1 MKHRFPLLRAAL
13 AVSIAVSCG
22 QVAAQTNTTDLHAQT
37 FSQTVFFGDSL
48 TDPGFFRPLLP
59 LTAQA
64 VVGQF
69 VTNPGLVWSQD
80 LAQYYGTDASP
91 AWLATGATPTA
102 STGSNYAVGG
112 ARVATDTVGALGYT
126 PSLKTQVNAY
136 LSRTGGRADPNA
148 LYTVW
153 GGANDLF
160 TITSST
166 PPLTAQAT
174 IGAAVGNEI
183 ALVGQLKA
191 AGAQYILVPNIP
203 DLGVTPGLRV
213 QGAAAQAQGTAIAS
227 AYNNALYSGL
237 SQQGLRV
244 IPLDTF
250 TFLRE
255 VVASPALYGFT
266 NVTGT
271 ACLPAYT
278 ASSLT
283 CNPTSYASP
292 DAANTYAFADG
303 VHPSTMAYKL
313 LADYAVATIEGPRQ
327 IGVLPQSVA
336 VSGKNRFNALST
348 QLSTATPAE
357 GMHWW
362 AGGRFDINRYH
373 RGAPGDGFDG
383 TGAGVNGGV
392 GWWHGTMG
400 YGLALGYTRTQFD
413 FGARR
418 GDARQKEVNVT
429 GFFNYAGESGL
440 FANAQLG
447 YTDLGFDVH
456 RKVPLGV
463 AVRQHDGSPGGS
475 VVSLGMQGG
484 YMFKGEKLDHGPVV
498 SLLGQNV
505 RVDGYTESGAGQS
518 TALAFDDQKFNAL
531 TASIGYEG
539 RLKIS
544 DHVSTATR
552 LEWQKDLKKN
562 NAQVTARITSLGGGM
577 TYAVPGPQF
586 DRDYLLLTSSARA
599 QLGGLDVFAGMSNT
613 LMRKGGLNTTLFV
626 NVGRDF

>member
-1 MKHRFPLLRAAL
+1 MKHRVPLLRAAL

-59 LTAQA
+59 ANAQA
-64 VVGQF
+64 VIGQF
-69 VTNPGLVWSQD
+69 TTNPGLVWSQD

-91 AWLATGATPTA
+91 AWLATGTTPKA
-102 STGSNYAVGG
+102 STGTNYAVGG
-112 ARVATDTVGALGYT
+112 ARVATDSVGTLGYT
-126 PSLKTQVNAY
+126 PSLKTQVSTY

-153 GGANDLF
+153 GGPNDLF
-160 TITSST
+160 TITDPST
-166 PPLTAQAT
+166 ASAV
-174 IGAAVGNEI
+174 IGAAVTTEI

-191 AGAQYILVPNIP
+191 AGAQYILVPNTP
-203 DLGVTPGLRV
+203 DLGITPAMRV
-213 QGAAAQAQGTAIAS
+213 QGAAAQAQGTALAT
-227 AYNNALYSGL
+227 AYNNALYGGL
-237 SQQGLRV
+237 SQQGLQV

-255 VVASPALYGFT
+255 VVATPSAYGFT
-266 NVTGT
+266 NVTST

-283 CNPTSYASP
+283 CNPTSLASP

-303 VHPSTMAYKL
+303 IHPSTMAHKL
-313 LADYAVATIEGPRQ
+313 LADYALATIEGPRQ
-327 IGVLPQSVA
+327 IGVLPQSA
-336 VSGKNRFNALST
+336 AMSGKNRFKSLST
-348 QLSTATPAE
+348 QLATATPSD

-373 RGAPGDGFDG
+373 RGTPGDGFDG
-383 TGAGVNGGV
+383 TGGAVNGGV
-392 GWWHGTMG
+392 GWWKDSIG
-400 YGLALGYTRTQFD
+400 YGVALGYGQTRFD

-418 GDARQKEVNVT
+418 GDARQKELSVT
-429 GFFNYAGESGL
+429 GFFNYVTDGGL
-440 FANAQLG
+440 YANAQLG
-447 YTDLGFDVH
+447 YTRLDFDVH
-456 RKVPLGV
+456 RKVPLGN
-463 AVRQHDGSPGGS
+463 AVRQHDGSPSGD
-475 VVSLGMQGG
+475 VIALGAEAG
-484 YMFKGEKLDHGPVV
+484 YMFNGEKLEHGPVV

-505 RVDGYTESGAGQS
+505 RVDGYTETGAGQS

-531 TASIGYEG
+531 TAAIGYEG
-539 RLKIS
+539 RMKLS
-544 DHVSTATR
+544 EHLTTSTR

-562 NAQVTARITSLGGGM
+562 DAQVTARMTSLGGGM

-586 DRDYLLLTSSARA
+586 DRDYLVLTSTARTQVA
-599 QLGGLDVFAGMSNT
+599 GLDLFAGMSNT
-613 LMRKGGLNTTLFV
+613 VMRKGGLNTTLFL
-626 NVGRDF
+626 NIGRDF

>member
-1 MKHRFPLLRAAL
+1 MKHRVPLLRAAL

-37 FSQTVFFGDSL
+37 FSQTIFFGDSL

-59 LTAQA
+59 ANAQSIT
-64 VVGQF
+64 GQF

-91 AWLATGATPTA
+91 AWLATGATPRP

-112 ARVATDTVGALGYT
+112 ARVGTDVVGALGYT

-136 LSRTGGRADPNA
+136 LSRTGGKADPNA

-160 TITSST
+160 TITPTT

-174 IGAAVGNEI
+174 IGSAVTDQI

-191 AGAQYILVPNIP
+191 AGAQYVLVPNIP
-203 DLGVTPGLRV
+203 DLGSTPAMRV
-213 QGAAAQAQGTAIAS
+213 QGPTVQAQATYLATT
-227 AYNNALYSGL
+227 YNNALYSGL
-237 SQQGLRV
+237 TQQGLRV

-255 VVASPALYGFT
+255 VIATPAMFGFT
-266 NVTGT
+266 NVTST

-327 IGVLPQSVA
+327 IGVLPQSAA
-336 VSGKNRFNALST
+336 VSGKNRFNALSA
-348 QLSTATPAE
+348 QLSTATPGD

-383 TGAGVNGGV
+383 KGGAVNGGV
-392 GWWHGTMG
+392 GWWKGTMG
-400 YGLALGYTRTQFD
+400 YGVALGYARTDFD
-413 FGARR
+413 FGAQR
-418 GDARQKEVNVT
+418 GDVRQKEMNIT

-447 YTDLGFDVH
+447 YTNLDFDVH
-456 RKVPLGV
+456 RQIPLGI
-463 AVRQHDGSPGGS
+463 AMRQHDGSPGGS
-475 VVSLGMQGG
+475 VVSLGVEGG

-498 SLLGQNV
+498 SLLGQDV
-505 RVDGYTESGAGQS
+505 RVDGYTETGAGQA

-531 TASIGYEG
+531 TASVGYEG
-539 RLKIS
+539 RLKIN
-544 DHVSTATR
+544 DHLSTSTR
-552 LEWQKDLKKN
+552 LSWQKDLKKN
-562 NAQVTARITSLGGGM
+562 DAQVTARMTSLGGM

-586 DRDYLLLTSSARA
+586 DRDYLLLTSTVRT

-613 LMRKGGLNTTLFV
+613 VMRKGGLNTTIFL